1 MRRSIWIHTSGGASD
16 VGIERGDAVNPSRLA
31 PPCGYDAGA
40 IIRAVLPRRR
50 VTPRTSMKTNAS
62 VLAVMTCSLLTAPL
76 AIADDTAPVKSASV
90 DLNGDGTPEAVSI
103 QFDEPK
109 NEFILKAGS
118 ATIRGPGDDNEPA
131 GVFIVDLDSRD
142 KRKELV
148 VRTGQTDYDQR
159 SYIYGFDGKALKLL
173 GTVPALTEAK
183 GNGIILSDSWQGFW
197 NRRDK
202 YVVDAKTG
210 KVSEVPQDL
219 YAVGVEATVKQSF
232 PLARSRTDKSAV
244 ATLAQGSKIQVLA
257 AAPSGRKDEGYLY
270 LVKSSTGLLGW
281 ATAKDLTGKTDG
293 LPLAG

>member
-1 MRRSIWIHTSGGASD
+1 MRRPIWIHTSGGASD
-16 VGIERGDAVNPSRLA
+16 GGIERGDAVNPSRLA
-31 PPCGYDAGA
+31 HPCGYDAGA

-50 VTPRTSMKTNAS
+50 MTPRTSMKTNAS

-202 YVVDAKTG
+202 YAVDAKTG

-257 AAPSGRKDEGYLY
+257 AAPSGRKGEDYLY

-293 LPLAG
+293 LPFAG

>member
-1 MRRSIWIHTSGGASD
+1 MKMK
-16 VGIERGDAVNPSRLA
+16 A
-31 PPCGYDAGA
+31 P
-40 IIRAVLPRRR
+40 
-50 VTPRTSMKTNAS
+50 
-62 VLAVMTCSLLTAPL
+62 VLAVMTCSLLTAPPVL
-76 AIADDTAPVKSASV
+76 ADIEGPIKSGSV
-90 DLNGDGTPEAVSI
+90 DLNGDGTPEAISLS
-103 QFDEPK
+103 FDEGK
-109 NEFILKAGS
+109 NEFTLKAGG
-118 ATIRGPGDDNEPA
+118 ATIQGPGDDNPPE

-159 SYIYGFDGKALKLL
+159 SNIYGFDGKSLKLL

-232 PLARSRTDKSAV
+232 PLARSRTDKSTI
-244 ATLAQGSKIQVLA
+244 ATLAQGSTIQVLA
-257 AAPSGRKDEGYLY
+257 ASPSGRKGEGYLY

-281 ATAKDLTGKTDG
+281 ATAKDLTTKTEG

>member
-1 MRRSIWIHTSGGASD
+1 MRRPIWTCTSGGASD
-16 VGIERGDAVNPSRLA
+16 GGVERGDAVNPSRLA
-31 PPCGYDAGA
+31 HRCGYDAGA
-40 IIRAVLPRRR
+40 RIRAVPPRRR
-50 VTPRTSMKTNAS
+50 VTPRTLMKTNAS

-76 AIADDTAPVKSASV
+76 ASADDTAPVKSASV
-90 DLNGDGTPEAVSI
+90 DLNGDGTPEAVSL
-103 QFDEPK
+103 QFDAPK
-109 NEFILKAGS
+109 NEFVLKAGS
-118 ATIRGPGDDNEPA
+118 ASIRGPGDDNEPA

-142 KRKELV
+142 QRKELM

-159 SYIYGFDGKALKLL
+159 SYLYGFDGKALKLL

-202 YVVDAKTG
+202 YVLDAKTG

-219 YAVGVEATVKQSF
+219 YAVGAEATVKQSF
-232 PLARSRTDKSAV
+232 PLARSRTDKKAV
-244 ATLAQGSKIQVLA
+244 ALLAQGSRIQVLA
-257 AAPSGRKDEGYLY
+257 AARSGRKGEGYLY

-281 ATAKDLTGKTDG
+281 ATAKDLTEKTDG